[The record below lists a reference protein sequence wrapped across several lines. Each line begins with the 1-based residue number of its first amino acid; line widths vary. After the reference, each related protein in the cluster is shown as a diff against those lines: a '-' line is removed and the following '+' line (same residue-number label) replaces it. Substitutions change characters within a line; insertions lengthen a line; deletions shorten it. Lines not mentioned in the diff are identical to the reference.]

1 MKQVIK
7 YQFLSAFIII
17 TAAIFF
23 VNNIH
28 AQEITPEPTPTPTII
43 QYDLAFPGLLPDN
56 FLYKLKVLR
65 DKLQL
70 ITTSDPNKKIGL
82 LLNMADKGVLA
93 TAMLVDKKEWKLAK
107 ETALKAE
114 NNMTLLTPEIA
125 GLNEPIDQKLIQKL
139 QTASLKHQEVFAK
152 LQERIPGED
161 KNVFV
166 QVTEFSKRNQSEIEK
181 FIE

>member
-1 MKQVIK
+1 M
-7 YQFLSAFIII
+7 SALIIV

-23 VNNIH
+23 VNNVH

-43 QYDLAFPGLLPDN
+43 QYDLAFPGILPDN
-56 FLYKLKVLR
+56 FLYKLKILR

-70 ITTSDPNKKIGL
+70 ITMSDPNARINL
-82 LLNMADKGVLA
+82 LLKMADKSVLA
-93 TAMLVDKKEWKLAK
+93 TAILVDKKEWKLAK

-125 GLNEPIDQKLIQKL
+125 KLDEPIDQKLIKKL

-152 LQERIPGED
+152 LQERASEED
-161 KNVFV
+161 KKVFT
-166 QVTEFSKRNQSEIEK
+166 QVIEFSKRNQSEIEK